1 MAPISRLPMA
11 KSAAGVCWRQ
21 RQDQETN
28 SKHTKRNPMTS
39 LRNFAL
45 QATVTLTLTS
55 ALGAV
60 LFGLADYAT
69 RGVVIG

>member
-1 MAPISRLPMA
+1 
-11 KSAAGVCWRQ
+11 
-21 RQDQETN
+21 
-28 SKHTKRNPMTS
+28 MTS

-60 LFGLADYAT
+60 LFGLANYAT